1 MDKVVAFFKNVWVKR
16 SVALLCW
23 AYTALIAW
31 VAWLSFAFFFEYEN
45 PTSLFVLY
53 LFVNVAA
60 LGLMLYTRKQTIT
73 KINSMILP
81 LFVFLIVIFAY
92 GNWYFI
98 APPLAVVVVMFFANN
113 ANETFKTVI
122 GTMYLL
128 MYVIGVAAYI
138 AIDMLMGPITF
149 TGVELQLRDPDYE
162 VLSPS
167 EDYRIVRYVDEPSG
181 DRRIAAYYIEYT
193 REDEEIPFAYCKKVF
208 GCEHSLSSQYTGKA
222 DNPVKWVEVDGE
234 EMLSVEGSIRENP
247 YLVVPVSETAESGDA
262 LVPIAP
268 FGDGGDLDTTETADT
283 SDISDTAEAT
293 SEAA

>member
-1 MDKVVAFFKNVWVKR
+1 MDKVVAFFKNVWFR
-16 SVALLCW
+16 RGVALVCW
-23 AYTALIAW
+23 AYTAVIAW

-53 LFVNVAA
+53 LFVNIAA
-60 LGLMLYTRKQTIT
+60 LGLMLYTRKQAIT
-73 KINSMILP
+73 KLNCMILP
-81 LFVFLIVIFAY
+81 LFVFLIMIFAY
-92 GNWYFI
+92 GNWYII

-113 ANETFKTVI
+113 ANETLKTVL

-138 AIDMLMGPITF
+138 SIDMLMGPITF
-149 TGVELQLRDPDYE
+149 TGVELNLRDPDYE

-167 EDYRIVRYVDEPSG
+167 GDYRIVRYVDEPTG
-181 DRRIAAYYIEYT
+181 ERRIAAYYVEYT
-193 REDEEIPFAYCKKVF
+193 LEDEKIPFAYCKKVF

-222 DNPVKWVEVDGE
+222 DDPIKWVEVDGE

-247 YLVVPVSETAESGDA
+247 YLVEPVSETAESGDA

-268 FGDGGDLDTTETADT
+268 FGDSENAAETLDTVDT
-283 SDISDTAEAT
+283 SDTAEGT